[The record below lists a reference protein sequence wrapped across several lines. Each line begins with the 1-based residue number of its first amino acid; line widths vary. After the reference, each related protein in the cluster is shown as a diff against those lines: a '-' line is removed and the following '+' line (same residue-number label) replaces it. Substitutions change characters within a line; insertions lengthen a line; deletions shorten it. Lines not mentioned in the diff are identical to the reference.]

1 VTDTHIGLRG
11 RRYARVEKRGGAHQ
25 KQQQQHTELSR
36 DRSGLR
42 NVLGVIIMMI
52 VVIAIYFPPPF
63 NYLSSIIRAAAAL
76 AISVCPGRRA
86 RLTLCLYTH
95 EYLCKLIFITMNNLG
110 EQSKLDFTSESTAY
124 GSTPLLLLLLFCAPA
139 LFDSVLLLQT
149 FEIQDEHFLKLNI
162 LNLIQR
168 NCYRAKKVPVLF
180 QKNLIVTICISSK
193 AFFKH
198 TMQLVA

>member
-1 VTDTHIGLRG
+1 
-11 RRYARVEKRGGAHQ
+11 
-25 KQQQQHTELSR
+25 
-36 DRSGLR
+36 
-42 NVLGVIIMMI
+42 MMI

-139 LFDSVLLLQT
+139 LFVSAVLLLQT

-168 NCYRAKKVPVLF
+168 NCNRAKSVPVLF
-180 QKNLIVTICISSK
+180 QKNLIVKICMSLK
-193 AFFKH
+193 FKGFFLNN
-198 TMQLVA
+198 TMQLSHKKKQLYEGTLFSKSDVHCMAPED